1 MDYVMVPVPEEHVV
15 DVMQHVARLVARA
28 SVIPWD
34 DESLVELFEE
44 VDEISRSVLS
54 FVARAATSGK
64 DISEEDVAQS
74 IELNVRELRS
84 IVRDINEVAAR
95 DKREPVLALREASVV
110 LRNGRTVQRR
120 MFSMNEGVARSI
132 KAHERSTLG
141 GAPGA
146 PTDAQE

>member
-34 DESLVELFEE
+34 DDSVVELFEE
-44 VDEISRSVLS
+44 VDEVSRSVLS
-54 FVARAATSGK
+54 VVARSATSGK
-64 DISEEDVAQS
+64 DASEEDVAQA
-74 IELNVRELRS
+74 IELNVRELRT
-84 IVRDINEVAAR
+84 IVRDINEVAQR
-95 DKREPVLALREASVV
+95 DKREPVLALRDASVV

-120 MFSMNEGVARSI
+120 MFSMNESVARSI
-132 KAHERSTLG
+132 KAYERSSLG

-146 PTDAQE
+146 AEGAPE